1 MISVRGLLKAIN
13 KTNPL
18 EKTSPVEQLELMTK
32 YIADNM
38 TDTEEDKAVLKEV
51 IYAGK
56 LQIAESTLESVEANE
71 IGEYDF
77 DTYNSKKE
85 NVELSKFIKNPVGT
99 LTYKLRNIAEGKDTK
114 NADEIQKNKKEAEKD
129 LDKALQFKDK
139 ALEEKKKAQ
148 EDLDKANTQDEKE
161 KAEDALYE
169 AEKKAESADQFVK
182 MAMDKIDNAEVV
194 KGNNVDTYK
203 YNLAGLLVE
212 MEGENYNT
220 YVYEEGK
227 LANDKINLMKR
238 LPEFKAKNPI
248 QEALN
253 KCNKKGFFE
262 KMFNTTSKEYKAF
275 ADALKKRNDCQT
287 TRDRVEDTAIDYL
300 KHKIPGYNGE
310 GLPNL
315 EDIEKLS
322 GVGKDRA
329 MLAYNSLAS
338 IRDSE
343 TYEGRSQL
351 LEQNAQRNINNFYEP
366 EKVNAFI
373 DVEVSK
379 ENNKEMAIKDI
390 SELEDNKIEI
400 DKNDIQED
408 KNLKMDNLSLDN

>member
-13 KTNPL
+13 RPNPL
-18 EKTSPVEQLELMTK
+18 EKVSPVEQLELMTK

-56 LQIAESTLESVEANE
+56 LQIAESTLQSVEANE

-77 DTYNSKKE
+77 DSYIAKKE
-85 NVELSKFIKNPVGT
+85 NVELSKFIKNPVAT
-99 LTYKLRNIAEGKDTK
+99 LTNKLRNIADGKDTK
-114 NADEIQKNKKEAEKD
+114 NADEIEKNKNEAEKD

-148 EDLDKANTQDEKE
+148 EDLDNAKTPDEKE

-182 MAMDKIDNAEVV
+182 MAMDKIDNAGVV
-194 KGNNVDTYK
+194 KGNNVDPYK

-212 MEGENYNT
+212 MEGDNYNT

-238 LPEFKAKNPI
+238 MPEFKGKNPV

-287 TRDRVEDTAIDYL
+287 TRDRVEDTAKDYL
-300 KHKIPGYNGE
+300 MHKIPGYNGE

-390 SELEDNKIEI
+390 SELEDNKKEVDI
-400 DKNDIQED
+400 NDIQED
-408 KNLKMDNLSLDN
+408 KNVKMDDLSLDN